1 MNMSV
6 TKTKETPLQR
16 ETWEHWWER
25 NLRYIFVLP
34 CVAMIL
40 AIGLFPLL
48 YSLGISFLNWDLQRP
63 GRQFIFFKNY
73 TTALSD
79 DRLWSAMGHTLT
91 LLFIAV
97 ILELII
103 GLGLAQ
109 TLIGHLPGKRF
120 VLPLLILP
128 VAMAPLM
135 VGYTWRMLWDTQ
147 YGPINQVL
155 GWILQRPIELVWLA
169 NPNTVY
175 PAIIITE
182 VWQWTPFMFLVLLA
196 GLTAINPE
204 LHEAATIDGASNWQ
218 IFRYITLPL
227 IYPVM
232 VLAVLFRAL
241 DIFKL
246 FDIIFALTGGGPG
259 YQTETASMYVYI
271 LGWKNFRLGYTA
283 AVSYI
288 LLIVVSI
295 AITILWRRL
304 GETRKAG

>member
-1 MNMSV
+1 M
-6 TKTKETPLQR
+6 TKTKEGTLQR

-48 YSLGISFLNWDLQRP
+48 YSLGISFLDWDLQRP
-63 GRQFIFFKNY
+63 GRQFIFLKNY
-73 TTALSD
+73 MSALSD
-79 DRLWSAMGHTLT
+79 ERLWGALGHTLT
-91 LLFIAV
+91 ILLIAI

-128 VAMAPLM
+128 VVMAPLM
-135 VGYTWRMLWDTQ
+135 VGYAWRMLWDTQ

-155 GWILQRPIELVWLA
+155 GWILQRPVELVWLA
-169 NPNTVY
+169 NPSTVY
-175 PAIIITE
+175 PAIITTE

-204 LHEAATIDGASNWQ
+204 LHEAATIDGASGWQ
-218 IFRYITLPL
+218 VFRYITLPL

-241 DIFKL
+241 DI
-246 FDIIFALTGGGPG
+246 
-259 YQTETASMYVYI
+259 
-271 LGWKNFRLGYTA
+271 
-283 AVSYI
+283 
-288 LLIVVSI
+288 
-295 AITILWRRL
+295 
-304 GETRKAG
+304 